1 MEGFEGV
8 RCEVNIDDCK
18 DHTCQNGAT
27 CIDEIQSYSCQC
39 PFGFAGKLCRCTKHT
54 KQHMRS
60 WYVSFID
67 K

>member
-39 PFGFAGKLCRCTKHT
+39 PFGFAGK
-54 KQHMRS
+54 
-60 WYVSFID
+60 
-67 K
+67 